1 MIPQDVQNWKN
12 KTLSKLK
19 QIEQA
24 ITPQQ
29 FKKLDLDVIV
39 RIITK
44 VTPLIKNNSDFD
56 HFKNQVEFS
65 INFISKENISK
76 KSLKPYR
83 NSLKPIKKWI
93 KEKYQLLP
101 LGFYTLRGLLLGI
114 GVAILYAVGFDTR
127 AGLFIGVAIGFGI
140 GSYLDKKAEKQ
151 NKVY

>member
-12 KTLSKLK
+12 RTLSKLK
-19 QIEQA
+19 LTEHT
-24 ITPQQ
+24 ITSQQ

-44 VTPLIKNNSDFD
+44 TVPLIKTKEDFH
-56 HFKNQVEFS
+56 HFKKEVEFTVNL
-65 INFISKENISK
+65 IPKEDITK
-76 KSLKPYR
+76 KTLKSYR
-83 NSLKPIKKWI
+83 DSLKPIKKWI

-101 LGFYTLRGLLLGI
+101 LGFYTLRGLLIGI

-140 GSYLDKKAEKQ
+140 GSYLDKKVEKQ
-151 NKVY
+151 GKVF